1 MSGDSVEDLLLGTA
15 VRSLGRLL
23 QDLCSRSRA
32 SKEFGGWSGS
42 VNPHC
47 DLLRVLG
54 FWVYFGQTVLMH
66 PLQVKAL
73 LTRVPEP

>member
-1 MSGDSVEDLLLGTA
+1 MRLSGSLCVLISGDSVEDLLLGTA

-42 VNPHC
+42 VNPQP
-47 DLLRVLG
+47 RIVTFFG
-54 FWVYFGQTVLMH
+54 FGDFGFISARLS
-66 PLQVKAL
+66 
-73 LTRVPEP
+73 